1 MNIFKAVEIYK
12 RIPHLP
18 PNLNPLRAIR
28 GLWVSGVHLN
38 NITIDA
44 TLHVTGETSNH
55 CEERAYTDQY
65 DETYLS
71 GNVNIID
78 IETNTLNVQEYTIQN
93 NETYLQGNVNIINI
107 ESNQMNITYYTISNQ
122 DAYLQGNINIIEMFS
137 SIINVADYVFPRQ
150 YVTLPEKTG
159 QNPAEP
165 TLLIEA
171 FTSNQLEWQ

>member
-65 DETYLS
+65 AEAYLS
-71 GNVNIID
+71 
-78 IETNTLNVQEYTIQN
+78 
-93 NETYLQGNVNIINI
+93 GNVNIINI
-107 ESNQMNITYYTISNQ
+107 ESSQPDITYYTVSNQ
-122 DAYLQGNINIIEMFS
+122 VAYLQGNINIIEMFS
-137 SIINVADYVFPRQ
+137 SIVNVADYVFPRQ

>member
-12 RIPHLP
+12 RIPGLP
-18 PNLNPLRAIR
+18 SRMNPLRVIR
-28 GLWVSGVHLN
+28 GLWVSGTHLDT
-38 NITIDA
+38 ITIDA

-55 CEERAYTDQY
+55 CEERAYTDSRVDGYLEGNVNIIDFQSTGFSVQQY
-65 DETYLS
+65 STQRTSSYLQ

-78 IETNTLNVQEYTIQN
+78 IE
-93 NETYLQGNVNIINI
+93 
-107 ESNQMNITYYTISNQ
+107 SNQMDITYYTTSNQ
-122 DAYLQGNINIIEMFS
+122 DAYLDGNVNIIEMTDSDFTIS
-137 SIINVADYVFPRQ
+137 EEPKQ